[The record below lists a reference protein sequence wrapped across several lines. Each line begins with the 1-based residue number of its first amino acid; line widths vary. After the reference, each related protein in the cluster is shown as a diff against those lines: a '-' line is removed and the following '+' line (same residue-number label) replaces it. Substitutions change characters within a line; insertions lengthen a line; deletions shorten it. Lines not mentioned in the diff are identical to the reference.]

1 MQNMVVIKEDLL
13 QWFTSF
19 SIKRLVEVVLLLNQI
34 INLQINFTGRLL
46 ENLRGKVYSLFRD
59 NILGVGLTDMQSL
72 SKYNKQI

>member
-1 MQNMVVIKEDLL
+1 MQSMVVIKEDLL

-34 INLQINFTGRLL
+34 INLQINFIGRLL

>member
-1 MQNMVVIKEDLL
+1 MVVIKEDLL

-34 INLQINFTGRLL
+34 INLQINFIGRLL

-72 SKYNKQI
+72 SKYNKRI

>member
-34 INLQINFTGRLL
+34 INLQINFIGRLL

-59 NILGVGLTDMQSL
+59 KILGVGLTDMQSL
-72 SKYNKQI
+72 SKYNKRI

>member
-1 MQNMVVIKEDLL
+1 MVVIKEDLL

-34 INLQINFTGRLL
+34 INLQINFIGRLL

>member
-34 INLQINFTGRLL
+34 INLQINFIGRLL

-72 SKYNKQI
+72 SKYNKQT

>member
-34 INLQINFTGRLL
+34 INLQINFIGRLL

>member
-1 MQNMVVIKEDLL
+1 MQNMMIIKEDLL

-34 INLQINFTGRLL
+34 INLQINFIGRLL

-72 SKYNKQI
+72 SKYNKRI

>member
-34 INLQINFTGRLL
+34 INLQINFIGRLL

-72 SKYNKQI
+72 SKYNKRI

>member
-34 INLQINFTGRLL
+34 INLQINFIGRLL
-46 ENLRGKVYSLFRD
+46 ENLRGKVYSLFKD

>member
-1 MQNMVVIKEDLL
+1 MQNMMIIKEDLL

-34 INLQINFTGRLL
+34 INFQINFIGRLL

-72 SKYNKQI
+72 SKYNKRI